1 MACPRLFACCKTLL
15 AGLWLTGLAGIAQAA
30 DWQRLSVGGDTAI
43 HSYDA
48 SKLVFELDEVS
59 YWRRVQFATPV
70 ETVKGSVTTALF
82 RERIQCKSH
91 TILQLNW
98 LLYDGQGRLL
108 DQLPASETDPHPI
121 VPDSIGDAFAEKLC
135 PMRPA
140 TPDAPGA
147 SDENGL
153 TVIPRKPLVAVPPP
167 KTPLAPSKPQMTP
180 AKPAAAPAVA
190 PNGADNLIVIP
201 GNGEPKP

>member
-1 MACPRLFACCKTLL
+1 MVSHGLARCKTLL
-15 AGLWLTGLAGIAQAA
+15 TAMALAGLTTSAHAA
-30 DWQRLSVGGDTAI
+30 DWQRLPVGGDTAI
-43 HSYDA
+43 HSFDA

-70 ETVKGSVTTALF
+70 ETAKGSVVTALF
-82 RERIQCKSH
+82 RERIQCKVH

-135 PMRPA
+135 PMRPVS
-140 TPDAPGA
+140 PNAPGA
-147 SDENGL
+147 SDDTGL
-153 TVIPRKPLVAVPPP
+153 TVIPRKPLTPVPAP
-167 KTPLAPSKPQMTP
+167 KAPLAPSKPQLTP
-180 AKPAAAPAVA
+180 AKPATSPAPA